1 MLLLQY
7 PDHVWVVYAHPLYQV
22 LVMPLSPRLALQRVL
37 NLLLQSAVVT
47 IQRLYTF
54 LCTFILASKFLNE
67 FSLGA
72 SNMLLLSYVI
82 SKLFILRLY
91 LFKVII
97 CVLISFKLPVQIINS
112 RCKISFRGFQ
122 VSLQIVDFCSVSFS
136 LPLIEWLQFIY
147 VFFREIVLVRIHYG
161 RSCSIWANCFQS
173 LHCLACSK
181 IYIPASLPLAWCQ
194 FHDLVRWHLD
204 CLPCRF

>member
-1 MLLLQY
+1 MHRELHFKFLHRLPELILLILVLLSDCAYKCFIFSAQCCLIILMLLLQY
-7 PDHVWVVYAHPLYQV
+7 PYHVRVVYAHPLYQV

-67 FSLGA
+67 FSLGT

-91 LFKVII
+91 LF
-97 CVLISFKLPVQIINS
+97 
-112 RCKISFRGFQ
+112 
-122 VSLQIVDFCSVSFS
+122 
-136 LPLIEWLQFIY
+136 
-147 VFFREIVLVRIHYG
+147 
-161 RSCSIWANCFQS
+161 
-173 LHCLACSK
+173 
-181 IYIPASLPLAWCQ
+181 
-194 FHDLVRWHLD
+194 
-204 CLPCRF
+204 